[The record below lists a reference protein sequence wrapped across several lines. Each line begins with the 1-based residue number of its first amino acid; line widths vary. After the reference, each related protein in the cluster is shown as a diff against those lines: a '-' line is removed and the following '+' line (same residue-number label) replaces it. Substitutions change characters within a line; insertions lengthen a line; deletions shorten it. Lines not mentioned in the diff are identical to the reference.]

1 MEHMLKRPLA
11 ALLIG
16 VLIAALTIGGVAFAA
31 PVASRA
37 ADTSSAKVVFEVQ
50 GMTCGGCEAPLEVAV
65 RKLPG
70 IEAVKASYPDG
81 RAEVTYQPSRV
92 SVRQIQEAIERL
104 SYRATL
110 VKAATAAPAA
120 TIATAAAGHAAETKP
135 AAQTPAVT
143 GSLRNLEGLKDMAE
157 IFRQTRGQPRLV
169 LLLSPT

>member
-1 MEHMLKRPLA
+1 M
-11 ALLIG
+11 
-16 VLIAALTIGGVAFAA
+16 
-31 PVASRA
+31 
-37 ADTSSAKVVFEVQ
+37 
-50 GMTCGGCEAPLEVAV
+50 
-65 RKLPG
+65 
-70 IEAVKASYPDG
+70 
-81 RAEVTYQPSRV
+81 